1 MRKGNGRGSRPR
13 RLRSRKKTAGLGR
26 SFGAFWIVLEI
37 RDAVD
42 FEESGV
48 VELRKKIVEI
58 VWEPEL
64 NRDLVERLVGV
75 AVLRLRGPKKGRATK
90 S

>member
-1 MRKGNGRGSRPR
+1 M
-13 RLRSRKKTAGLGR
+13 
-26 SFGAFWIVLEI
+26 EI

-42 FEESGV
+42 FEESRV
-48 VELRKKIVEI
+48 VELRKKSVEI
-58 VWEPEL
+58 VWKPEL
-64 NRDLVERLVGV
+64 NRDLVDRLVGV

>member
-1 MRKGNGRGSRPR
+1 M
-13 RLRSRKKTAGLGR
+13 
-26 SFGAFWIVLEI
+26 EI

-42 FEESGV
+42 FEESRF